1 MISTGLF
8 FENLHIALSSIRSNL
23 LRTFLTVFIIAFG
36 IMALVGIL
44 TAIDSIK
51 SSITNQFASLGAN
64 SFFIVNRDSRVRMGG
79 EGRPNYY
86 RSIEYQEAM
95 AFKNDFTFPALV
107 SISTNASDIATVKYK
122 SEKTNPNI
130 TVIGSDENYLLL
142 SGYEIE
148 KGRNFAVNEI
158 LSNAH
163 VVIIGSSLVKDIF
176 AKGENPLEKIINIG
190 PGRYRIIGVLKEKGS
205 SFGSTGDDICIL
217 PITNVRQYFSRP
229 KMNFRISVMPLSSSL
244 LDAAVNEAEGVFR
257 VIRKLKSIEDSNFSI
272 ETSDSLANLLIE
284 NIQTVT
290 WAATIIGII
299 TLFGAAIGLM
309 NIMLVSVTE
318 RTKEIGIRKAIGA
331 KASVIRRQ
339 FLYESIL
346 IGQ

>member
-148 KGRNFAVNEI
+148 KGRNFAANEI
-158 LSNAH
+158 LYNAH
-163 VVIIGSSLVKDIF
+163 VVIICSSLVKDIF
-176 AKGENPLEKIINIG
+176 DKG
-190 PGRYRIIGVLKEKGS
+190 
-205 SFGSTGDDICIL
+205 
-217 PITNVRQYFSRP
+217 
-229 KMNFRISVMPLSSSL
+229 
-244 LDAAVNEAEGVFR
+244 
-257 VIRKLKSIEDSNFSI
+257 
-272 ETSDSLANLLIE
+272 
-284 NIQTVT
+284 
-290 WAATIIGII
+290 
-299 TLFGAAIGLM
+299 
-309 NIMLVSVTE
+309 
-318 RTKEIGIRKAIGA
+318 
-331 KASVIRRQ
+331 
-339 FLYESIL
+339 
-346 IGQ
+346 